1 MARREAP
8 TRAPEHP
15 SQNLPISP
23 TSRTPPV
30 DPSRIRN
37 PILEHPTN
45 SQKASTWE
53 REDGAGGFWAGFG
66 GLVRLRFFPIPITSG
81 ADPVSLLFWTLWES
95 ERKIILGLG
104 KRHPVKNQDLSRSP
118 IRVFVLAP
126 CTGRRETP
134 CLFKPLSH
142 PGRRETLWIMGRASP
157 S

>member
-66 GLVRLRFFPIPITSG
+66 GLVRLRFLSNPDHVWGRSG
-81 ADPVSLLFWTLWES
+81 FA
-95 ERKIILGLG
+95 
-104 KRHPVKNQDLSRSP
+104 
-118 IRVFVLAP
+118 FVLDSLGIGAQNHFGAGEAAP
-126 CTGRRETP
+126 R
-134 CLFKPLSH
+134 
-142 PGRRETLWIMGRASP
+142 
-157 S
+157 

>member
-45 SQKASTWE
+45 SQKASTARNGNGRTGQE
-53 REDGAGGFWAGFG
+53 VSGPASGGWLDCASFQSRS
-66 GLVRLRFFPIPITSG
+66 RLGQIRFRFCSG
-81 ADPVSLLFWTLWES
+81 
-95 ERKIILGLG
+95 
-104 KRHPVKNQDLSRSP
+104 LSRNRSAKSFWGWGSGTPLKIKTYRGARSGFLSSHRAPGEGKPRVYSSHYP
-118 IRVFVLAP
+118 IRVAGKRF
-126 CTGRRETP
+126 G
-134 CLFKPLSH
+134 
-142 PGRRETLWIMGRASP
+142 
-157 S
+157 

>member
-8 TRAPEHP
+8 TRAPEDP

-66 GLVRLRFFPIPITSG
+66 GLVRLCFFPIPITSG
-81 ADPVSLLFWTLWES
+81 ADRFRFCSGLSGNRSAKSFWGWGSGTPS
-95 ERKIILGLG
+95 
-104 KRHPVKNQDLSRSP
+104 KNQDLSRSP
-118 IRVFVLAP
+118 IRVFVLEP
-126 CTGRRETP
+126 CIGRKENP
-134 CLFKPLSH
+134 CLFS
-142 PGRRETLWIMGRASP
+142 
-157 S
+157 